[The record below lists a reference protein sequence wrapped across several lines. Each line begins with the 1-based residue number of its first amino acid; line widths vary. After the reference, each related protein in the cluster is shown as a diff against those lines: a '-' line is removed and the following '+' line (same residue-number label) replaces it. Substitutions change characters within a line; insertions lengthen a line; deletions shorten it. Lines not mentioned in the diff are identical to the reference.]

1 MKNPETYEEI
11 EALKRIETTFSMN
24 KQGKESAYREYTNS
38 IYPYYDD
45 FDLVLSALKR
55 LKAIENSKPS
65 KALKCLELLG
75 DFEWHNKLLKEQSTD
90 LFNTIEGYILKA
102 QELEKENPKTHDVNL
117 NKALK
122 DLDEIN
128 VCLETR
134 EDENIWYRQHDT
146 IKQVLNE
153 LKEIK
158 ETKPSEALECVNK
171 LWQDINVENNF
182 RNDFKHLKTI
192 NNYILKAQEQENVL
206 KELIFLIND
215 LEPTFNRKGVSSDT
229 DKLGTIAK
237 DYFYDNASE
246 LLKRYFEDDKG
257 I

>member
-1 MKNPETYEEI
+1 MKNPETHKEI

-38 IYPYYDD
+38 IYPYYED
-45 FDLVLSALKR
+45 FYLVLNALKR
-55 LKAIENSKPS
+55 LEAI
-65 KALKCLELLG
+65 
-75 DFEWHNKLLKEQSTD
+75 D
-90 LFNTIEGYILKA
+90 NT
-102 QELEKENPKTHDVNL
+102 NH
-117 NKALK
+117 
-122 DLDEIN
+122 
-128 VCLETR
+128 
-134 EDENIWYRQHDT
+134 
-146 IKQVLNE
+146 
-153 LKEIK
+153 
-158 ETKPSEALECVNK
+158 SEALECVNE

-182 RNDFKHLKTI
+182 RNDFKHLETI